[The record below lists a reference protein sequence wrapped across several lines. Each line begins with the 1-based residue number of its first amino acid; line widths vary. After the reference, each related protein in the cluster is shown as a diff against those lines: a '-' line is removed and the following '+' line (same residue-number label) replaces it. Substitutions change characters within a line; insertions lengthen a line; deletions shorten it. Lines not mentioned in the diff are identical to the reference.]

1 MDNERENPETF
12 EGLEQWWIQVVG
24 PNPDGVWIPGCS
36 GRHWMSLIARIKS
49 IVMREREE
57 ARRRIEACERS
68 LEALRLAVKA
78 IADVTE
84 SEPSDDSTGGA
95 ESKSLVNRV
104 ARAALGADEFARKE
118 YQR

>member
-12 EGLEQWWIQVVG
+12 EGLEQWWLQVVG

-36 GRHWMSLIARIKS
+36 GRHWMDLLARLKG
-49 IVMREREE
+49 IVEREREVS
-57 ARRRIEACERS
+57 RRRIEACERN

-118 YQR
+118 YLR

>member
-1 MDNERENPETF
+1 M
-12 EGLEQWWIQVVG
+12 
-24 PNPDGVWIPGCS
+24 
-36 GRHWMSLIARIKS
+36 
-49 IVMREREE
+49 
-57 ARRRIEACERS
+57 
-68 LEALRLAVKA
+68 KA